1 MKYSPSGEQME
12 NAETNI
18 VAALMTLV
26 TNTGLG
32 RFSDTSTLIDN
43 WQEAARLDSTTPPPQ
58 YIANLIND
66 ITHNVTESDM
76 SRIVDEFQ
84 QSWNIEARLF
94 ACASCGI
101 KAFEMGADQSCSLS
115 IDELDSW
122 IMSDSDRDDLL
133 NIPIKFRYK
142 PSYNSIVCI
151 RVIMKYLF

>member
-1 MKYSPSGEQME
+1 MKYSPSSEQME

-43 WQEAARLDSTTPPPQ
+43 WQEAASLVSTTPPPQ

-66 ITHNVTESDM
+66 ITHNVTEADM
-76 SRIVDEFQ
+76 GRIVDEFQ

-115 IDELDSW
+115 IDEFDSW

-133 NIPIKFRYK
+133 TIPIKFR
-142 PSYNSIVCI
+142 
-151 RVIMKYLF
+151 

>member
-43 WQEAARLDSTTPPPQ
+43 WQEAASLDSTTPPPQ

-66 ITHNVTESDM
+66 ITHNVTEADM
-76 SRIVDEFQ
+76 GRIVDEFQ
-84 QSWNIEARLF
+84 QSWHIEARLF

-122 IMSDSDRDDLL
+122 IISDSDRDDLIT
-133 NIPIKFRYK
+133 IPIKFRYK
-142 PSYNSIVCI
+142 PS
-151 RVIMKYLF
+151 